1 MEPPPLLF
9 WTTFLIYDIDS
20 IFDPNMM
27 IAPSFQL
34 SGPIT
39 GSLLL
44 LLRAINPGDTWAGLQ
59 NPSIFL

>member
-1 MEPPPLLF
+1 
-9 WTTFLIYDIDS
+9 
-20 IFDPNMM
+20 M

-44 LLRAINPGDTWAGLQ
+44 LLRAINPGDTWAGDRNHQYSSKFYIHDSDPALLSAPRHFQ
-59 NPSIFL
+59 L